1 MKDELPKRLFHN
13 GFIVFVDGSII
24 LLPRWLR
31 GKTVDVNCRS
41 IFNSF
46 RIWVAGSRL
55 NT

>member
-13 GFIVFVDGSII
+13 GFIAFVDGSITS
-24 LLPRWLR
+24 RWLR